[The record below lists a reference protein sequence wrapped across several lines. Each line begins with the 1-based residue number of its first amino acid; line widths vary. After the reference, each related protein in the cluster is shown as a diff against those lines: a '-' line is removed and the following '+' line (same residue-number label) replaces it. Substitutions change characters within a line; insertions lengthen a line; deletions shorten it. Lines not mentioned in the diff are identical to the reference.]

1 MMCGLK
7 SVSNMMSKTTKIQRL
22 KRFVKISVAC
32 CVLILLVVLGF
43 FVKHIYTF
51 ENSNMKKWL
60 SLSEQQQILTVKR
73 VISDFDALENSDLL
87 IQCITKIALLPDS
100 ERMDIR
106 DAASLCY
113 NGIKINSN
121 ENSDDEKK

>member
-1 MMCGLK
+1 
-7 SVSNMMSKTTKIQRL
+7 MSKSTKIQRL

-32 CVLILLVVLGF
+32 CVAMLLIVLGF

-73 VISDFDALENSDLL
+73 IVPDFDVLENGDLL
-87 IQCITKIALLPDS
+87 IQCITKIAQLPNS
-100 ERMDIR
+100 ESMDIR
-106 DAASLCY
+106 DAVSLCY
-113 NGIKINSN
+113 NGIKINAN
-121 ENSDDEKK
+121 ENSEKDEK

>member
-1 MMCGLK
+1 
-7 SVSNMMSKTTKIQRL
+7 MSKETKIQRL
-22 KRFVKISVAC
+22 KRLFKISVAC

-51 ENSNMKKWL
+51 ENSSMKKWL
-60 SLSEQQQILTVKR
+60 SLSEQQQVLTIKR
-73 VISDFDALENSDLL
+73 VIPDFDTLENNDLL

-100 ERMDIR
+100 ENMDIR

-113 NGIKINSN
+113 NGMKINSGKD
-121 ENSDDEKK
+121 SDDEEKK